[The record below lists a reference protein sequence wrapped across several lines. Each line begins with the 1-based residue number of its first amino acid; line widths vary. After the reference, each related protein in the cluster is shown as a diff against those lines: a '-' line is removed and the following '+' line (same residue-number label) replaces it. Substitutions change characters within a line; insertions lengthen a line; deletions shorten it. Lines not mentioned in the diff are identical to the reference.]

1 MARTPRPGQARRD
14 RRRQGRI
21 DTQSKRPTGKE
32 KRTARR
38 AKRKKKAIGGVVMP
52 VAKPN

>member
-21 DTQSKRPTGKE
+21 DDQAKRPTGRE
-32 KRTARR
+32 KRKARKAR
-38 AKRKKKAIGGVVMP
+38 RKKKAIGGVVMP

>member
-21 DTQSKRPTGKE
+21 DEQAKRPTGRE
-32 KRTARR
+32 KRKTRKAR
-38 AKRKKKAIGGVVMP
+38 RKKKAIGGVVMP